1 VGALFLIFGGR
12 SPIALSVCDQLVK
25 SGAKVHLA
33 SRKIDENI
41 QKISR
46 KLQIEELHEIDLRDT
61 EMSRSRVRSIVE
73 ANAELTGLAFIHR
86 YRELSFSA
94 SEQHA
99 VEVLSPF
106 QIIEDLSQMSRTQ
119 ELAIVLT
126 TSPAADHV
134 VSDQSFY
141 YHASKAA
148 TNQIVRYSA
157 VNFAKSKL
165 RTNGVNPGTFVFKD
179 RAAEYYKQNPQIV
192 AQAEQSVPLGRMAS
206 VSEIASVFLFL
217 LSPASSFVNG
227 QIINVDGGISSL

>member
-1 VGALFLIFGGR
+1 MGALFLIFGGR

-33 SRKIDENI
+33 TRKIDENI

-61 EMSRSRVRSIVE
+61 EISRSRVRSIVE

-86 YRELSFSA
+86 YRELNFSA

-106 QIIEDLSQMSRTQ
+106 QIIEDLSQVSRTQ
-119 ELAIVLT
+119 ELSVVLT
-126 TSPAADHV
+126 TSPAADRI

>member
-1 VGALFLIFGGR
+1 MGALFLIFGGR

-33 SRKIDENI
+33 TRKIDDEI

-61 EMSRSRVRSIVE
+61 EISRSRVKSIVE

-106 QIIEDLSQMSRTQ
+106 QIIEDLSKMSRTQ

-126 TSPAADHV
+126 TPAAADHV

-141 YHASKAA
+141 FHASKAA

-157 VNFAKSKL
+157 VNFAKNKL

-179 RAAEYYKQNPQIV
+179 RAAEYYKQNQQIV